1 MSEYLIEIIV
11 KAGVKH
17 LYNAGDSLNPNKYS
31 VVKDVI
37 LQWIYKEHEDSIQK
51 EYKSLFKILL

>member
-11 KAGVKH
+11 KAGVKRI
-17 LYNAGDSLNPNKYS
+17 YAIAGDSLNPVNYS

-37 LQWIYKEHEDSIQK
+37 LQWIYISM
-51 EYKSLFKILL
+51 KINS

>member
-17 LYNAGDSLNPNKYS
+17 LCNAGDSLNPNKYS

-37 LQWIYKEHEDSIQK
+37 LQWIYKA
-51 EYKSLFKILL
+51 